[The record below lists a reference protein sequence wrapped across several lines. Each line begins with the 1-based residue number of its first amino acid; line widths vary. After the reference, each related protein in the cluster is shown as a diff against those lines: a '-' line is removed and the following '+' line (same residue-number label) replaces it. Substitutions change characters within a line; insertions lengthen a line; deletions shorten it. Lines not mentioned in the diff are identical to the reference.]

1 MNKEL
6 VKRILSS
13 IILLPSVFYFLQA
26 GSFFSIFFIIACF
39 IIACYE
45 WNRMNKNNFDKVF
58 GFIFLL
64 FAFYTFYELSIEIF
78 LLIFVILICISTDIG
93 GYIFGKTFKGPKIT
107 KISPNKT
114 YSGMFGGYV
123 LSFVSLSLITNY
135 IDYPGSYFKLFLI
148 TVLLSTV
155 SQTGDIIVSSFK
167 RKARIKNTGNLIPGH
182 GGLLDRIDGMIFAV
196 PTLYLI
202 KITGFINI

>member
-13 IILLPSVFYFLQA
+13 IILLPTVFYFLLA
-26 GSFFSIFFIIACF
+26 GSYFSIFFIISCL

-45 WNRMNKNNFDKVF
+45 WNRMNKNNYDKIF

-64 FAFYTFYELSIEIF
+64 FAFYSFYDLSIELS

-114 YSGMFGGYV
+114 YAGMFGGY
-123 LSFVSLSLITNY
+123 LLSLVCLSIVTNY
-135 IDYPGSYFKLFLI
+135 IYYLGSYFELFLI
-148 TVLLSTV
+148 TLLLSTV
-155 SQTGDIIVSSFK
+155 SQIGDIIVSSFK
-167 RKARIKNTGNLIPGH
+167 RKAGVKNTGNLIPGH

-196 PTLYLI
+196 PTLYLV
-202 KITGFINI
+202 KITGLINI